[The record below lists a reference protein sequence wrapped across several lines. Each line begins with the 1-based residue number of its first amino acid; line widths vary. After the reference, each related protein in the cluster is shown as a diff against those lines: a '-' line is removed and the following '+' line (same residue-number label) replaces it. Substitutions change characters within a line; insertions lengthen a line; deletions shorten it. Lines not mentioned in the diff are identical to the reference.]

1 MTAES
6 PAGRREEPSPGGR
19 DIGQLYETWCL
30 PVRRFVYRLTG
41 DAAQAED
48 VTHEAFLRL
57 LGTKEVV
64 REPGSWLFRTAL
76 NMVRDAARRH
86 ATHDRAA
93 ADWPSDPP
101 ERPDERL
108 DRSET
113 VRAVR
118 VALDRLAPRDR
129 EVLLMRESGFSYEEI
144 ATACDVQLQSVPTII
159 MRALRR
165 FRASYETGAME

>member
-1 MTAES
+1 MSLGE
-6 PAGRREEPSPGGR
+6 R
-19 DIGQLYETWCL
+19 DIEGLYARWRL
-30 PVRRFVYRLTG
+30 PVLRFVHRLTG
-41 DAAQAED
+41 DAALAED

-57 LGTKEVV
+57 LATTDDV
-64 REPGSWLFRTAL
+64 RAPGSWLFRTAL
-76 NMVRDAARRH
+76 NMVRDSARRH
-86 ATHDRAA
+86 ATHDRAT

-108 DRSET
+108 ERRET

-129 EVLLMRESGFSYEEI
+129 EVLLMRESGFSYDEI
-144 ATACDVQLQSVPTII
+144 AMACDVQPQSVPTIV

-165 FRASYETGAME
+165 FRVSYETGATE